1 MNEGQI
7 IARSAATELG
17 KTLRKSGKKI
27 ACVSGSFDVLHA
39 GHVDQLT
46 QARSYG
52 DVLVVLLNSDKSV
65 RTYKGSHRPVIP
77 EQYRAALLMAL
88 RSVDFVIIFDDV
100 VPNAVLA
107 DLQPHILVNGA
118 EYGKDS
124 VEAGVVASYGGE
136 VVLVHHRYPLSTSDI
151 LKRIIAAEKIPSRK
165 AVFLDRDGTII
176 DDVGYLH
183 TPEEVQWKDGVFDAL
198 RLLQNAGFLLVIVTN
213 QSGIGRGMFEEED
226 VKKTHNYIHDA
237 LKKEGIFITATY
249 YCPHHPDD
257 GCECRKPGTGML
269 LQAAQEHDIALS
281 SSWMIGDKCSDIAA
295 GRFANTRTVLLGD
308 TNQVCTPGPQI
319 RAETFTEGV
328 EALLKWSPEKI
339 K

>member
-1 MNEGQI
+1 MNEGKI

-17 KTLRKSGKKI
+17 KTLRENGKKI
-27 ACVSGSFDVLHA
+27 VCVSGSFDVMHA

-46 QARSYG
+46 QARSHG

-77 EQYRAALLMAL
+77 EQYRAAMLVAL
-88 RSVDFVIIFDDV
+88 RPVDFVIIFDDV

-107 DLQPHILVNGA
+107 DLQPDILVNGA

-136 VVLVHHRYPLSTSDI
+136 VVLVRHKYPLSTSDI
-151 LKRIIAAEKIPSRK
+151 LKRINAAEKIPSKK

-183 TPEEVQWKDGVFDAL
+183 LPEEVRFKEGVFDAL
-198 RLLQNAGFLLVIVTN
+198 RSLQEAGYLLFIVTN
-213 QSGIGRGMFEEED
+213 QSGVGRGMFEEED
-226 VKKTHNYIHDA
+226 VKKTHDYIHDA
-237 LKKEGIFITATY
+237 LEKEGISITGTY

-257 GCECRKPGTGML
+257 GCECRKPNTGML
-269 LQAAQEHDIALS
+269 LQAAREHDIALS

-308 TNQVCTPGPQI
+308 TNQECSPGPQI
-319 RAETFTEGV
+319 RAETFAEGV
-328 EALLKWSPEKI
+328 SALLDWSPEKQ
-339 K
+339 